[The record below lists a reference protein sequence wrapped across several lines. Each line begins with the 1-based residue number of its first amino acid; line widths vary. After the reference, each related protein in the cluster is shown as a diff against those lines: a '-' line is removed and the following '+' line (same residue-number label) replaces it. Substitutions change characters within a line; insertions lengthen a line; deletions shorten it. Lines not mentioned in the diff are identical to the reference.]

1 MVELCTSPPTGATVV
16 CTDELGPVIPRTFPP
31 TPGWSPDVHRIKNE
45 IDYSRGPE
53 KTWVYGA
60 LRVSRGPGT
69 HVDFSPS

>member
-45 IDYSRGPE
+45 IDYSRGPA
-53 KTWVYGA
+53 KNLG
-60 LRVSRGPGT
+60 LRRLTRFARARNSR
-69 HVDFSPS
+69 